1 MLVEGFEDDKGIVFG
16 ITPTPEIRAKT
27 SCLHIEMSAPHDLPS
42 KATNLIPRALT
53 VELLVELGPYVG
65 YTPQVRREPL
75 KAITR
80 HSIV

>member
-16 ITPTPEIRAKT
+16 ITPTPEIRAN
-27 SCLHIEMSAPHDLPS
+27 IEMSAPHDLPS

-53 VELLVELGPYVG
+53 VELLVELAPYVG

>member
-1 MLVEGFEDDKGIVFG
+1 MLVEGFEDDKGTVFG
-16 ITPTPEIRAKT
+16 ITPTPD
-27 SCLHIEMSAPHDLPS
+27 DLPS

-53 VELLVELGPYVG
+53 VELLVELAPYVG